1 MEIDEVLEFLNHN
14 KSLLMKYDHNNF
26 KELFKR
32 TYLWGQDIDHLE
44 FTNKDGILQLVNI
57 FSNELQI
64 STYTLRKE
72 ALIELIVELIPTIEF
87 SKTRLKDWVRKW
99 VGLNTLGIP
108 LPVIGSELTRSPEF
122 NKIGLITTDEEGYY
136 YISKRG

>member
-1 MEIDEVLEFLNHN
+1 MEMDEVLEFLNSN
-14 KSLLMKYDHNNF
+14 KSLLMKYDDKNF

-32 TYLWGQDIDHLE
+32 TYLWGQDIDHIE
-44 FTNKDGILQLVNI
+44 FTNNEGIMQLIDI
-57 FSNELQI
+57 FTQELGI
-64 STYTLRKE
+64 STYNIRKK

-87 SKTRLKDWVRKW
+87 PKTRLKDWVRKW

-108 LPVIGSELTRSPEF
+108 LNVIGSELDRSPEF
-122 NKIGLITTDEEGYY
+122 NKIGLITTDEDGYY